1 MSARGALRGQATVGP
16 VTGASVRGG
25 RTGSGVRGGAVS
37 GSSHARR
44 GQHISQPRAPSGPR
58 RAGLGLQTSAQT
70 YATAQASDA
79 ADPLAVTLA
88 SGHATD

>member
-1 MSARGALRGQATVGP
+1 MGAGGALRGQATGGP
-16 VTGASVRGG
+16 VTAASVRGG
-25 RTGSGVRGGAVS
+25 RAGSGVRGGAVS

-44 GQHISQPRAPSGPR
+44 GQHISQPRAPGGAR

-70 YATAQASDA
+70 YATAQASDV